1 MNLLKIMFK
10 MNMSCCI
17 LHLVFGI
24 PQENTKILFFQK
36 LFKMDAVIG
45 KADENLAQIRKKV
58 FHRREI

>member
-1 MNLLKIMFK
+1 M
-10 MNMSCCI
+10 
-17 LHLVFGI
+17 LHFAFGI
-24 PQENTKILFFQK
+24 PQENTKILFFTK